1 MGAGCRIRALHR
13 DFPKTGDVKG
23 FTDQLV
29 TASSTVLPVAVK
41 MFAGS
46 LDAIKMNFIERR
58 LTSLMKVPNG
68 DFRDWDAIT
77 A

>member
-13 DFPKTGDVKG
+13 DFPKTSDVKG

-29 TASSTVLPVAVK
+29 TASSPVLPVAAT

-46 LDAIKMNFIERR
+46 LDAIKMNFDE
-58 LTSLMKVPNG
+58 
-68 DFRDWDAIT
+68 
-77 A
+77 